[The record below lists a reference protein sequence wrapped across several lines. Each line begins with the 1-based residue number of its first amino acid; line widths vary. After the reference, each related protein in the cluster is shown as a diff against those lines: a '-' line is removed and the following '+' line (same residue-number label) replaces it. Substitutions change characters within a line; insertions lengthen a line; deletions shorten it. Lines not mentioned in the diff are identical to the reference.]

1 MSASRAWT
9 PEEDRLRRRM
19 YWLLGATF
27 VHVLFEGGLGLLVSI
42 LTGSLALHAHSIQ
55 ALIEGGAAFLA
66 LRHLPRLSDREEDHT
81 RHEHRLARWIGIAF
95 LLLAAYV
102 LIRGVHELIE
112 GHHAEPSLVGLL
124 LTVYAALVMPLVGW
138 AKYRTARR
146 LGSEGLAA
154 EAKES
159 ISCAVLSF
167 LTLVAMVGALA
178 GAPGWLDPAL
188 SLLMVPWFLREGL
201 AHVRGQVHAHLAA
214 RVPSGGG
221 G

>member
-1 MSASRAWT
+1 VSARVWT

-27 VHVLFEGGLGLLVSI
+27 VHVLFEGGLGLVVSI

-66 LRHLPRLSDREEDHT
+66 LRHLPRLSDTEEDHT
-81 RHEHRLARWIGIAF
+81 LHEHQLARWIGIAF

-102 LIRGVHELIE
+102 LLRGLHELSE
-112 GHHAEPSLVGLL
+112 GHRPEPSVVGLL
-124 LTVYAALVMPLVGW
+124 LTIYAALVMPLVGW
-138 AKYRTARR
+138 AKYRTAKR

-159 ISCAVLSF
+159 ISCAALSF
-167 LTLVAMVGALA
+167 LTLVAMAGGIA
-178 GAPGWLDPAL
+178 GAPSWLDPSL
-188 SLLMVPWFLREGL
+188 SLAMVPWFLREGL
-201 AHVRGQVHAHLAA
+201 AHVRGRVHAHLVGKIPPP
-214 RVPSGGG
+214 RPG
-221 G
+221 

>member
-1 MSASRAWT
+1 
-9 PEEDRLRRRM
+9 
-19 YWLLGATF
+19 
-27 VHVLFEGGLGLLVSI
+27 VLFEGGLGLVVSI
-42 LTGSLALHAHSIQ
+42 VTGSLALHAHSIQ

-66 LRHLPRLSDREEDHT
+66 LRHLPRLSDTEEDHS

-102 LIRGVHELIE
+102 AARGVHELLE
-112 GHHAEPSLVGLL
+112 GHHAEPTLLGLL
-124 LTVYAALVMPLVGW
+124 LTIYAALVMPIVGW
-138 AKYRTARR
+138 VKFRTARR

-159 ISCAVLSF
+159 ISCAILSF
-167 LTLVAMVGALA
+167 LTLVAMAGGLL

-201 AHVRGQVHAHLAA
+201 AHVRGRVHAHLA
-214 RVPSGGG
+214 GGFAHG
-221 G
+221 KHG

>member
-9 PEEDRLRRRM
+9 AEEDRLRRRM

-27 VHVLFEGGLGLLVSI
+27 VHVLFEGGLGLVVSI
-42 LTGSLALHAHSIQ
+42 VTGSLALHAHSIQ

-66 LRHLPRLSDREEDHT
+66 LRHLPRLSDTEEDHS

-102 LIRGVHELIE
+102 AARGVHELLE
-112 GHHAEPSLVGLL
+112 GHHAEPTLVGLL
-124 LTVYAALVMPLVGW
+124 LTIYAALVMPIVGW
-138 AKYRTARR
+138 VKFRTARR

-159 ISCAVLSF
+159 ISCAILSF
-167 LTLVAMVGALA
+167 LTLVAMAGGLL

-201 AHVRGQVHAHLAA
+201 AHVRGRVHAHLA
-214 RVPSGGG
+214 GGFAHG
-221 G
+221 KHG